1 MLKKLHFKSL
11 LLIAVMLLGGA
22 SAWADTFTKITSTSE
37 LVAGEEYIFVY
48 ETTNVAMGSIDS
60 FGASVDVTITSHST
74 TPGSDVNILTLG
86 GDATGWTFYTSKE
99 SRYISWSS
107 GNSLTTAASV
117 TNASKW
123 TISIS
128 SGSATITNVGTTA
141 RKLQYNSGSPR
152 FACYTSSQKKIQIY
166 KKDAPVAVTGV
177 SLNKAS
183 MTLAIGDSETLT
195 ATVEPEEASNKNVTW
210 TTSNSSVATVTNG
223 VVTGVAEGTATITVT
238 TEDGD
243 FTATC
248 DVTVVDNIPV
258 TGVTLDQ
265 TSVSVDRGKT
275 VTLTASVLPAN
286 ASDKD
291 VTWSTSNSSVA
302 TVDNGIVTGVA
313 VGNATITVTTHDGSF
328 TATCDVTVTKPE
340 FIFYESFDKC
350 DGIGGN
356 DGTWNGSAG
365 SKDWTAASGDNSG
378 WVLANGKAANKCIKL
393 GSGSAG
399 GSAVTPELGEA
410 GNLLVSFKAAGWD
423 KSGENNTLNL
433 SVNTGTLSSSSVT
446 LEKGEWT
453 EYQVVIFGAATTTK
467 LTFSTSEADS
477 RFFLDEVKVKEAVM
491 EIPVTTAGFAT
502 YCSPFA
508 IDFTGLSTIEAYTA
522 AINGSNVEFTK
533 VEGSVPANTGLL
545 VKGAA
550 GTYKVP
556 VVDGS
561 TTNVSGNKLV
571 GVTEETVIGKSSDK
585 GTHYV
590 LKQNTEGVGF
600 YQVNNDDYKV
610 RANSAYLALTVGTGA
625 KGFIP
630 VDGTTAIE
638 IVDTANEVAA
648 PVYNLQGQRVSEGYK
663 GVVIVNGKKIMMK

>member
-37 LVAGEEYIFVY
+37 LVAGEQYIFVY
-48 ETTNVAMGSIDS
+48 ETDNVAMGTLTTS
-60 FGASVDVTITSHST
+60 GTTYGQTVGVTITSNST

-99 SRYISWSS
+99 SKYISWSS

-117 TNASKW
+117 TKACKW

-128 SGSATITNVGTTA
+128 SGTATITNVGTNT

-152 FACYTSSQKKIQIY
+152 FACYTTSQKKIQIY

-177 SLNKAS
+177 SLNKTS

-195 ATVEPEEASNKNVTW
+195 ATVEPAKASNKNITW
-210 TTSNSSVATVTNG
+210 STSDPSVATVDDG
-223 VVTGVAEGTATITVT
+223 VVKGVAEGSATITVT
-238 TEDGD
+238 TQDGSK
-243 FTATC
+243 TATC

-275 VTLTASVLPAN
+275 VTLTASVLPYN
-286 ASDKD
+286 ASDK
-291 VTWSTSNSSVA
+291 VVEWSTSNSSVA
-302 TVDNGIVTGVA
+302 TVDNGVVTGVA
-313 VGNATITVTTHDGSF
+313 VGNATITVTTQDGSK

-350 DGIGGN
+350 DNSGGN
-356 DGTWNGSAG
+356 DDVWSGLSTTASITADNTGWTFSKGYPADQCARFGTGSA
-365 SKDWTAASGDNSG
+365 
-378 WVLANGKAANKCIKL
+378 NGYAQTPAL
-393 GSGSAG
+393 G
-399 GSAVTPELGEA
+399 TA
-410 GNLLVSFKAAGWD
+410 GNLIVSFKAGAWKD
-423 KSGENNTLNL
+423 ANTTLDLEISNG
-433 SVNTGTLSSSSVT
+433 GTLSASSVT
-446 LEKGEWT
+446 LADQAWSNYEI
-453 EYQVVIFGAATTTK
+453 VIFNATASTK
-467 LTFSTSEADS
+467 LTFSGNG
-477 RFFLDEVKVKEAVM
+477 RFFLDEVKVKEAVK
-491 EIPVTTAGFAT
+491 EITVSAAGFAT
-502 YCSPFA
+502 YCASFA
-508 IDFTGLSTIEAYTA
+508 LDFSGVDGLTAYQA
-522 AINGSNVEFTK
+522 GLNGNNVEFTK
-533 VEGSVPANTGLL
+533 VDNVPANTGVL
-545 VKGAA
+545 VKATA
-550 GTYKVP
+550 GTYNVP
-556 VVDGS
+556 VVAS
-561 TTNVSGNKLV
+561 SSTNVSGNKLV
-571 GVTEETVIGKSSDK
+571 GVTEETVIGKSSAK

-590 LKQNTEGVGF
+590 LKQKGEDVGF
-600 YQVNNDDYKV
+600 YQVNNDAYKV

-638 IVDTANEVAA
+638 LVDTANEVAA